1 MTGAKQF
8 SFDPSEFAGKRA
20 LVTGGTKG
28 IGSAIARRL
37 VAGGATVVTT
47 ARTAARER
55 DPRELFFAADLTTRD
70 GAETVLGEVKS
81 RLGGVDILV
90 HNLGGSSAP
99 SGGVLALTDEDWQD
113 ALGINLMAAVRLEQP
128 SSAVRQPPQCAAEVA
143 GGVALG
149 GIRPEHPRDV
159 GTQQR
164 TIAKCQEREEA
175 LCRQREERAWERRR
189 GRSAKRSC
197 CWCRSRWRRGSCSL
211 RCWRGWKKRAT
222 TKSRWCWR

>member
-37 VAGGATVVTT
+37 VAGGATAVTT

-70 GAETVLGEVKS
+70 GAETVLGEVES
-81 RLGGVDILV
+81 RLGGADIRV

-99 SGGVLALTDEDWQD
+99 SGGVLALTDADGARQGLMD
-113 ALGINLMAAVRLEQP
+113 SLGAIRLGRPARPE
-128 SSAVRQPPQCAAEVA
+128 EVA
-143 GGVALG
+143 ESVAFL
-149 GIRPEHPRDV
+149 
-159 GTQQR
+159 
-164 TIAKCQEREEA
+164 
-175 LCRQREERAWERRR
+175 LSERAA
-189 GRSAKRSC
+189 SIH
-197 CWCRSRWRRGSCSL
+197 GSEYVID
-211 RCWRGWKKRAT
+211 GGTVPT
-222 TKSRWCWR
+222 T